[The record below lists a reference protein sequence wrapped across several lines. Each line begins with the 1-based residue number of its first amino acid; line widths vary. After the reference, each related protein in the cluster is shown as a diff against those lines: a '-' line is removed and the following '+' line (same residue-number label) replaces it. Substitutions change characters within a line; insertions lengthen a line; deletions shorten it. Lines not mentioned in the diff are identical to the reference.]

1 MARNQKIGFDFY
13 RVDTDRY
20 QDIRIKKLKKNYGCN
35 GIAVYDYMLCEIYRV
50 KGCFLEWD
58 ESTTFDVAEYFG
70 LKENTVSEI
79 MRYCGSVGL
88 FDKELLSRGIVTSA
102 SIQKRYLDMC
112 QSAKRAN
119 ATIPESCN
127 LITDVTNEKSISSE
141 EMPISS
147 EEMPISSEE
156 MPISSEE
163 STHSRVEYSIVEYS
177 REKNTPPPN
186 ARARTNEEPPA
197 PNRGG
202 DFSSSLDKGFIKSQL
217 AAALA
222 STPNDYY
229 EAIRLSSDFTA
240 DMPVQVIAQWL
251 DERKRGGT
259 RPFYEI
265 IQTLQRLENNGQLIT
280 TCPDR
285 ILWQA
290 MVAVRTSKEISQ
302 TQANVLLQLAY
313 QHADS
318 FKQRVNEWLKN
329 RSKINSPYNFIRSAL
344 K

>member
-35 GIAVYDYMLCEIYRV
+35 GIAVYDYVLCEIYRV

-102 SIQKRYLDMC
+102 SIQKRYLYMC

-127 LITDVTNEKSISSE
+127 LITDVTNEK
-141 EMPISS
+141 
-147 EEMPISSEE
+147 PISSEE

-163 STHSRVEYSIVEYS
+163 STHSRVEYSRVEYS

-202 DFSSSLDKGFIKSQL
+202 DFSSSLDKGSIKSQL

-229 EAIRLSSDFTA
+229 EAIRLTSDFTA

-265 IQTLQRLENNGQLIT
+265 IQLLQRLENNGQLTT

-290 MVAVRTSKEISQ
+290 MVSVRTAREISQ

-329 RSKINSPYNFIRSAL
+329 KAKINSPYNFIRSAL

>member
-35 GIAVYDYMLCEIYRV
+35 GIAVYDYVLCEIYRV

-156 MPISSEE
+156 

-202 DFSSSLDKGFIKSQL
+202 DFSSSLDKGSIKSKL
-217 AAALA
+217 AASLGA
-222 STPNDYY
+222 TPSDYY
-229 EAIRLSSDFTA
+229 EAIRLTSDFTA

-265 IQTLQRLENNGQLIT
+265 MQLLQRLEDNGQLTT

-290 MVAVRTSKEISQ
+290 MVAVRTAREISR
-302 TQANVLLQLAY
+302 TQADELLQLAY

>member
-13 RVDTDRY
+13 SVDTDRY

-35 GIAVYDYMLCEIYRV
+35 GIAVYDYVLCEIYRV

-102 SIQKRYLDMC
+102 SIQKRYLVISR
-112 QSAKRAN
+112 SAKRTN
-119 ATIPESCN
+119 SSIPEFCK
-127 LITDVTNEKSISSE
+127 LIDTGNDEKSISSE

-147 EEMPISSEE
+147 EE
-156 MPISSEE
+156 
-163 STHSRVEYSIVEYS
+163 STQSKVKERKEKK
-177 REKNTPPPN
+177 RKEKNTPPPN

-202 DFSSSLDKGFIKSQL
+202 DFSSSLDKEAIKSQL

-229 EAIRLSSDFTA
+229 EAIRLTSDFTA
-240 DMPVQVIAQWL
+240 DMPIQVIAQWL

-265 IQTLQRLENNGQLIT
+265 MQLLQRLENNGQLTT

-285 ILWQA
+285 ILWQS
-290 MVAVRTSKEISQ
+290 MVAVRTAREISR
-302 TQANVLLQLAY
+302 TQADELLQLAY

-329 RSKINSPYNFIRSAL
+329 KSKINSPYNFIRSAL

>member
-1 MARNQKIGFDFY
+1 MANNKTGFDFY

-20 QDIRIKKLKKNYGCN
+20 QDIRIKKLKKTHGCN
-35 GIAVYDYMLCEIYRV
+35 GIAVYDYVLCEIYRV

-70 LKENTVSEI
+70 LKENAVSEI

-88 FDKELLSRGIVTSA
+88 FDKELLSRGIVTSIA
-102 SIQKRYLDMC
+102 IQKRYLAMC
-112 QSAKRAN
+112 RSAKRQN
-119 ATIPESCN
+119 AQIPQIAK
-127 LITDVTNEKSISSE
+127 L
-141 EMPISS
+141 P
-147 EEMPISSEE
+147 
-156 MPISSEE
+156 EE
-163 STHSRVEYSIVEYS
+163 SPKLPEESRKPPEVCGIVEYSIVEYS

-202 DFSSSLDKGFIKSQL
+202 DFSSFSLDKGAIKSKL
-217 AAALA
+217 AASLGA
-222 STPNDYY
+222 TPNEYY
-229 EAIRLSSDFTA
+229 EAIRLTSDFTA

-265 IQTLQRLENNGQLIT
+265 IQLLQRLENNGQLTT

-329 RSKINSPYNFIRSAL
+329 KAKINSPYNFIRSAL

>member
-13 RVDTDRY
+13 SVDTDRY

-35 GIAVYDYMLCEIYRV
+35 GIAVYDYVLCEIYRV

-102 SIQKRYLDMC
+102 SIQKRYLVISR
-112 QSAKRAN
+112 SAKRTN
-119 ATIPESCN
+119 SSIPKFCK
-127 LITDVTNEKSISSE
+127 LIDTGNDEKSISSE

-163 STHSRVEYSIVEYS
+163 STQSKVKESKEKKRK
-177 REKNTPPPN
+177 EKNTPPPN

-202 DFSSSLDKGFIKSQL
+202 DFSSSLDKGAIKSQL

-229 EAIRLSSDFTA
+229 EAIRLTCDFTA

-251 DERKRGGT
+251 DERRRGGT

-265 IQTLQRLENNGQLIT
+265 MQLLQRLEDNGQLTT

>member
-1 MARNQKIGFDFY
+1 MANNKTGFDFY

-20 QDIRIKKLKKNYGCN
+20 QDIRIKKLKKTHGCN
-35 GIAVYDYMLCEIYRV
+35 GIAVYDYVLCEIYRV

-70 LKENTVSEI
+70 LKENAVSEI

-88 FDKELLSRGIVTSA
+88 FNKELLSRGIVTSIA
-102 SIQKRYLDMC
+102 IQKRYLDMC
-112 QSAKRAN
+112 RSAKRQN
-119 ATIPESCN
+119 AQIPQIAK
-127 LITDVTNEKSISSE
+127 L
-141 EMPISS
+141 P
-147 EEMPISSEE
+147 
-156 MPISSEE
+156 EE
-163 STHSRVEYSIVEYS
+163 SPKLPEESPKLPEVCGIVEYSRVEYR

-202 DFSSSLDKGFIKSQL
+202 DFSSSSLDKEAIKSQL
-217 AAALA
+217 AVALA

-229 EAIRLSSDFTA
+229 EAVRLTSDFTA
-240 DMPVQVIAQWL
+240 GMPVQVIAQWL
-251 DERKRGGT
+251 DEQVRGGT

-265 IQTLQRLENNGQLIT
+265 IQILQRLEGNGQLTT

-290 MVAVRTSKEISQ
+290 MVAVRTAKEISQ
-302 TQANVLLQLAY
+302 TQANELLQLAY

-329 RSKINSPYNFIRSAL
+329 KAKINSPYNFIKSAL

>member
-35 GIAVYDYMLCEIYRV
+35 GIAVYDYVLCEIYRV

-156 MPISSEE
+156 

-202 DFSSSLDKGFIKSQL
+202 DFSSSLDKGSIKSKL
-217 AAALA
+217 AASLGA
-222 STPNDYY
+222 TPNEYY
-229 EAIRLSSDFTA
+229 EAIRLTSDFTA

-265 IQTLQRLENNGQLIT
+265 IQLLQRLENNGQLAT

-290 MVAVRTSKEISQ
+290 MVAVRTAKEISRI
-302 TQANVLLQLAY
+302 QADELLQLAY
-313 QHADS
+313 QHTDS

-329 RSKINSPYNFIRSAL
+329 RPKINSPYNFIRSAL

>member
-35 GIAVYDYMLCEIYRV
+35 GIAVYDYVLCEIYRV

-147 EEMPISSEE
+147 EE
-156 MPISSEE
+156 

-177 REKNTPPPN
+177 REKNTPPPY
-186 ARARTNEEPPA
+186 ARARTEEEPPA

-202 DFSSSLDKGFIKSQL
+202 DFSSLDKEGIKSKL
-217 AAALA
+217 AVALA

-229 EAIRLSSDFTA
+229 EAIRLTSDFTA

-265 IQTLQRLENNGQLIT
+265 IQLLQRLENNGQLTT

-290 MVAVRTSKEISQ
+290 MVAVRTAKEISQ

>member
-1 MARNQKIGFDFY
+1 MANNKTGFDFY

-20 QDIRIKKLKKNYGCN
+20 QDIRIKKLKKTHGCN
-35 GIAVYDYMLCEIYRV
+35 GIAVYDYVLCEIYRV

-58 ESTTFDVAEYFG
+58 ESTSFDVAEYFG
-70 LKENTVSEI
+70 LKENAVSEI

-88 FDKELLSRGIVTSA
+88 FDKELLSRGIVTSTA
-102 SIQKRYLDMC
+102 IQKRYLAMC
-112 QSAKRAN
+112 RSAKRQN
-119 ATIPESCN
+119 AQIPQIAK
-127 LITDVTNEKSISSE
+127 L
-141 EMPISS
+141 P
-147 EEMPISSEE
+147 
-156 MPISSEE
+156 EE
-163 STHSRVEYSIVEYS
+163 SPKLPEESRKPPEVCGIVEYSIVEYS

-197 PNRGG
+197 PKRGG
-202 DFSSSLDKGFIKSQL
+202 DFSSSSSSLDKGAIKSQL

-229 EAIRLSSDFTA
+229 EAIRLTSDFTA

-265 IQTLQRLENNGQLIT
+265 MQLLQRLENNGQLTT

-290 MVAVRTSKEISQ
+290 MVAVRTAREISR
-302 TQANVLLQLAY
+302 TQADELLQLAY

>member
-1 MARNQKIGFDFY
+1 MANNKTGFDFY

-20 QDIRIKKLKKNYGCN
+20 QDIRIKKLKKTHGCN
-35 GIAVYDYMLCEIYRV
+35 GIAVYDYVLCEIYRV
-50 KGCFLEWD
+50 KGCFIEWD
-58 ESTTFDVAEYFG
+58 EATTFDVAEYFG
-70 LKENTVSEI
+70 LKENAVSEI

-88 FDKELLSRGIVTSA
+88 FNKELLSRGIVTSV

-112 QSAKRAN
+112 RSAKRQN
-119 ATIPESCN
+119 TQIPQIAK
-127 LITDVTNEKSISSE
+127 L
-141 EMPISS
+141 P
-147 EEMPISSEE
+147 
-156 MPISSEE
+156 EE
-163 STHSRVEYSIVEYS
+163 SPKLPEVCDIVEYSIVEYS

-202 DFSSSLDKGFIKSQL
+202 DFSSSLDKGAIKSQL
-217 AAALA
+217 AAALGA
-222 STPNDYY
+222 TPNEYY
-229 EAIRLSSDFTA
+229 EAIRLTSDFTA

-265 IQTLQRLENNGQLIT
+265 IQLLQRLENNGQLTT

-290 MVAVRTSKEISQ
+290 MVAVRTAKEISQ
-302 TQANVLLQLAY
+302 TQANELLQLAY

-329 RSKINSPYNFIRSAL
+329 KSKINSPYNFIRSAL

>member
-35 GIAVYDYMLCEIYRV
+35 GIAVYDYVLCEIYRV

-119 ATIPESCN
+119 ATIPENCN

-147 EEMPISSEE
+147 EE
-156 MPISSEE
+156 
-163 STHSRVEYSIVEYS
+163 STHSIVEYSIVEYS

-197 PNRGG
+197 HNRGG
-202 DFSSSLDKGFIKSQL
+202 VFSSSSLDKGSIKSQL

-229 EAIRLSSDFTA
+229 EAIRLTCDFTA

-251 DERKRGGT
+251 DERRRGGT

-265 IQTLQRLENNGQLIT
+265 MQLLQRLEDNGQLTT

-290 MVAVRTSKEISQ
+290 MVAVRTAREISR
-302 TQANVLLQLAY
+302 TQADELLQLAY

-329 RSKINSPYNFIRSAL
+329 KSKINSPYNFIRSAL

>member
-35 GIAVYDYMLCEIYRV
+35 GIAVYDYVLCEIYRV

-102 SIQKRYLDMC
+102 SIQKRYLYMC

-127 LITDVTNEKSISSE
+127 LITDVTNEK
-141 EMPISS
+141 PISS

-163 STHSRVEYSIVEYS
+163 STHSRVEYSRVEYS

-202 DFSSSLDKGFIKSQL
+202 DFSSSLDKGSIKSQL

-229 EAIRLSSDFTA
+229 EAIRLTSDFTA

-265 IQTLQRLENNGQLIT
+265 IQLLQRLENNGQLTT

-290 MVAVRTSKEISQ
+290 MVSVRTAREISQ

-329 RSKINSPYNFIRSAL
+329 KAKINSPYNFIRSAL

>member
-35 GIAVYDYMLCEIYRV
+35 GIAVYDYVLCEIYRV

-202 DFSSSLDKGFIKSQL
+202 DFSSSLDKGAIKSQL

-229 EAIRLSSDFTA
+229 EAIRLTSDFTA

-265 IQTLQRLENNGQLIT
+265 MQLLQRLENNGQLTT

-290 MVAVRTSKEISQ
+290 MVAVRTAREISR
-302 TQANVLLQLAY
+302 TQADELLQLAY

-329 RSKINSPYNFIRSAL
+329 KAKINSPYNFIRSAM

>member
-35 GIAVYDYMLCEIYRV
+35 GIAVYDYVLCEIYRV

-156 MPISSEE
+156 

-186 ARARTNEEPPA
+186 AHARTNEEPPA

-202 DFSSSLDKGFIKSQL
+202 DFSSSSLDKGFIKSQL

-229 EAIRLSSDFTA
+229 EAIRLTSNFAA
-240 DMPVQVIAQWL
+240 DMPVQVIAQWF

-265 IQTLQRLENNGQLIT
+265 IQILQRLENNGQLIT

-290 MVAVRTSKEISQ
+290 MVAVRTAREISR
-302 TQANVLLQLAY
+302 TQADELLQLAY

-329 RSKINSPYNFIRSAL
+329 KAKINSPYNFIRSAL

>member
-1 MARNQKIGFDFY
+1 MANNKTGFDFY

-20 QDIRIKKLKKNYGCN
+20 QDIRIKKLKKTHGCN
-35 GIAVYDYMLCEIYRV
+35 GIAVYDYVLCEIYRV

-70 LKENTVSEI
+70 LKENAVSEI

-88 FDKELLSRGIVTSA
+88 FDKELLSRGIVTSIA
-102 SIQKRYLDMC
+102 IQKRYLAMC
-112 QSAKRAN
+112 RSAKRQN
-119 ATIPESCN
+119 AQIPQIAK
-127 LITDVTNEKSISSE
+127 L
-141 EMPISS
+141 P
-147 EEMPISSEE
+147 
-156 MPISSEE
+156 EE
-163 STHSRVEYSIVEYS
+163 SRKPPEESRKPPEVCGIVEYS
-177 REKNTPPPN
+177 REEYSIVENTPPPN
-186 ARARTNEEPPA
+186 AHARTPAEPPA
-197 PNRGG
+197 PDRGG
-202 DFSSSLDKGFIKSQL
+202 DISSSLDRVDIKSQL
-217 AAALA
+217 AAALS

-229 EAIRLSSDFTA
+229 EAIRLTSDFTA

-290 MVAVRTSKEISQ
+290 MVAVRTAREISR
-302 TQANVLLQLAY
+302 TQADELLQLAY

-329 RSKINSPYNFIRSAL
+329 KAKINSPYNFIRSAL

>member
-20 QDIRIKKLKKNYGCN
+20 QDIRIKKLKKHHGCS
-35 GIAVYDYMLCEIYRV
+35 GIAVYDYVLCEIYRV

-88 FDKELLSRGIVTSA
+88 FDKELLSRGIATSA
-102 SIQKRYLDMC
+102 SIQKRYLYMC

-147 EEMPISSEE
+147 EE
-156 MPISSEE
+156 
-163 STHSRVEYSIVEYS
+163 STHSRVEYSRVEYS

-202 DFSSSLDKGFIKSQL
+202 DFSSSSLDRVDIKSQL
-217 AAALA
+217 AAALGA
-222 STPNDYY
+222 DPNEYY
-229 EAIRLSSDFTA
+229 EAIRLTSDFSA
-240 DMPVQVIAQWL
+240 DMTVQVIAQWL
-251 DERKRGGT
+251 EERKRGGT

-265 IQTLQRLENNGQLIT
+265 IQLLQRLENNGRLTT

-302 TQANVLLQLAY
+302 TQANALLQLAY

-329 RSKINSPYNFIRSAL
+329 KAKINSPYNFIRSAL

>member
-1 MARNQKIGFDFY
+1 MANNKTGFDFY

-20 QDIRIKKLKKNYGCN
+20 QDIRIKKLKKTHGCN
-35 GIAVYDYMLCEIYRV
+35 GIAVYDYVLCEIYRV

-112 QSAKRAN
+112 RSAKRQN
-119 ATIPESCN
+119 AQIPQIAK
-127 LITDVTNEKSISSE
+127 L
-141 EMPISS
+141 P
-147 EEMPISSEE
+147 
-156 MPISSEE
+156 EE
-163 STHSRVEYSIVEYS
+163 SPKLPEVCDRVEYSIVEYS

-186 ARARTNEEPPA
+186 AHARTPAEPPA
-197 PNRGG
+197 PDRGG
-202 DFSSSLDKGFIKSQL
+202 DISSSLDKEAIKSQL
-217 AAALA
+217 ASALA

-229 EAIRLSSDFTA
+229 EAIRLTCNFTA

-251 DERKRGGT
+251 DERRRGGT

-265 IQTLQRLENNGQLIT
+265 MQLLQRLEDNGQLTT

-329 RSKINSPYNFIRSAL
+329 KSKINSPYNFIRSAL

>member
-13 RVDTDRY
+13 SVDTDRY

-35 GIAVYDYMLCEIYRV
+35 GIAVYDYVLCEIYRV

-102 SIQKRYLDMC
+102 SIQKRYLVISR
-112 QSAKRAN
+112 SAKRTN
-119 ATIPESCN
+119 SSIPKFCK
-127 LITDVTNEKSISSE
+127 LIDTGNDEKSISSE

-147 EEMPISSEE
+147 EESTQSKVK
-156 MPISSEE
+156 E
-163 STHSRVEYSIVEYS
+163 SKEKKRK
-177 REKNTPPPN
+177 EKNTPPPN

-202 DFSSSLDKGFIKSQL
+202 DFSSSLDKGAIKSQL

-229 EAIRLSSDFTA
+229 EAIRLTCDFTA

-251 DERKRGGT
+251 DERRRGGT

-265 IQTLQRLENNGQLIT
+265 MQLLQRLEDNGQLTT

>member
-1 MARNQKIGFDFY
+1 MANNKTGFDFY

-20 QDIRIKKLKKNYGCN
+20 QDIRIKKLKKTHGCN
-35 GIAVYDYMLCEIYRV
+35 GIAVYDYVLCEIYRV

-70 LKENTVSEI
+70 LKENAVSEI

-88 FDKELLSRGIVTSA
+88 FDKELLSRGIVTSTA
-102 SIQKRYLDMC
+102 IQKRYLAMC
-112 QSAKRAN
+112 RSAKRQN
-119 ATIPESCN
+119 AQIPKIAK
-127 LITDVTNEKSISSE
+127 L
-141 EMPISS
+141 P
-147 EEMPISSEE
+147 
-156 MPISSEE
+156 EE
-163 STHSRVEYSIVEYS
+163 SPKLPEESRKPPEVCGIVEYSIVEYS

-186 ARARTNEEPPA
+186 AHARTPAEPPA
-197 PNRGG
+197 PDRGG
-202 DFSSSLDKGFIKSQL
+202 DIFSSQSDKGTIKSRL
-217 AAALA
+217 AASLGA
-222 STPNDYY
+222 TPNEYY
-229 EAIRLSSDFTA
+229 EAIRLTSDFTA

-290 MVAVRTSKEISQ
+290 MVAVRTAREISR
-302 TQANVLLQLAY
+302 TQADELLQLAY

-329 RSKINSPYNFIRSAL
+329 KAKINSPYNFIRSAL

>member
-35 GIAVYDYMLCEIYRV
+35 GIAVYDYVLCEIYRV

-88 FDKELLSRGIVTSA
+88 FDKELLSRGIVTSV

-127 LITDVTNEKSISSE
+127 LITDVTNEKS
-141 EMPISS
+141 
-147 EEMPISSEE
+147 ISSEE

-202 DFSSSLDKGFIKSQL
+202 DFSSSLDKGSIKSQL

-229 EAIRLSSDFTA
+229 EAIRLTSDFTA

-259 RPFYEI
+259 RSFYEI
-265 IQTLQRLENNGQLIT
+265 IQLLQRLENNGQLTT

-290 MVAVRTSKEISQ
+290 MVAVRTAREISR
-302 TQANVLLQLAY
+302 TQADELLQLAY

-329 RSKINSPYNFIRSAL
+329 RSKINSPYNFIKSAL

>member
-35 GIAVYDYMLCEIYRV
+35 GIAVYDYVLCEIYRV

-177 REKNTPPPN
+177 REKNAPPPN

-202 DFSSSLDKGFIKSQL
+202 DFSSSLNKGAIKSKL
-217 AAALA
+217 AASLGA
-222 STPNDYY
+222 TPNEYY
-229 EAIRLSSDFTA
+229 EAIRLTSDFTA

-251 DERKRGGT
+251 DDRKRGGT

-265 IQTLQRLENNGQLIT
+265 IQLLQRLENNGQLTT

-329 RSKINSPYNFIRSAL
+329 KAKINSPYNFIRSAL

>member
-20 QDIRIKKLKKNYGCN
+20 QDIRIKKLKKHHGCS
-35 GIAVYDYMLCEIYRV
+35 GIAVYDYVLCEIYRV

-88 FDKELLSRGIVTSA
+88 FDKELLSRGIATSA
-102 SIQKRYLDMC
+102 SIQKRYLYMC

-147 EEMPISSEE
+147 EE
-156 MPISSEE
+156 

-186 ARARTNEEPPA
+186 AHARTNEEPPA

-202 DFSSSLDKGFIKSQL
+202 DFSSSSSLDKGFIKSQL

-222 STPNDYY
+222 ATPNDYY
-229 EAIRLSSDFTA
+229 EAIRLTSDFTA
-240 DMPVQVIAQWL
+240 DMPVQVMAQWL
-251 DERKRGGT
+251 DECRRGGT

-265 IQTLQRLENNGQLIT
+265 IQLLQRLENNGRLTT

-302 TQANVLLQLAY
+302 TQANALLQLAY

-329 RSKINSPYNFIRSAL
+329 KAKINSPYNFIRSAL

>member
-1 MARNQKIGFDFY
+1 MANNKTGFDFY

-20 QDIRIKKLKKNYGCN
+20 QDIRIKKLKKTHGCN
-35 GIAVYDYMLCEIYRV
+35 GIAVYDYVLCEIYRV

-70 LKENTVSEI
+70 LKENAVSEI

-88 FDKELLSRGIVTSA
+88 FDKELLSRGIVTSIA
-102 SIQKRYLDMC
+102 IQKRYLAMC
-112 QSAKRAN
+112 RSAKRQN
-119 ATIPESCN
+119 AQIPQIAK
-127 LITDVTNEKSISSE
+127 L
-141 EMPISS
+141 P
-147 EEMPISSEE
+147 
-156 MPISSEE
+156 EE
-163 STHSRVEYSIVEYS
+163 SPKPPEVCDRVEYSREEYSIVE
-177 REKNTPPPN
+177 NTPPPN
-186 ARARTNEEPPA
+186 AHARTPAEPPA
-197 PNRGG
+197 PDRGG
-202 DFSSSLDKGFIKSQL
+202 DIFSSQLDKGAIKSKL
-217 AAALA
+217 AASLGA
-222 STPNDYY
+222 TPNEYY
-229 EAIRLSSDFTA
+229 EAIRLTSDFTA

-265 IQTLQRLENNGQLIT
+265 IQALQLLENNGQLIT

-290 MVAVRTSKEISQ
+290 MVAVRTAREISR
-302 TQANVLLQLAY
+302 TQADELLQLAY

-329 RSKINSPYNFIRSAL
+329 KSKINSPYNFIRSAL

>member
-35 GIAVYDYMLCEIYRV
+35 GIAVYDYVLCEIYRV

-127 LITDVTNEKSISSE
+127 LITDVTNEK
-141 EMPISS
+141 PISS

-163 STHSRVEYSIVEYS
+163 STHSRVEYSRVEYS

-229 EAIRLSSDFTA
+229 EAIRLTSNFTA

-265 IQTLQRLENNGQLIT
+265 IQLLQRLENNGQLTT

-290 MVAVRTSKEISQ
+290 MVAVRTAREISQ
-302 TQANVLLQLAY
+302 TLANELLQLAC

-329 RSKINSPYNFIRSAL
+329 KAKINSPYNFIRSAL

>member
-1 MARNQKIGFDFY
+1 MANNKTGFDFY

-20 QDIRIKKLKKNYGCN
+20 QDIRIKKLKKTHGCN
-35 GIAVYDYMLCEIYRV
+35 GIAVYDYVLCEIYRV
-50 KGCFLEWD
+50 KGCFIEWD
-58 ESTTFDVAEYFG
+58 EATTFDVAEYFG
-70 LKENTVSEI
+70 LKETAVSEI

-88 FDKELLSRGIVTSA
+88 FNKELLSRGIVTSIA
-102 SIQKRYLDMC
+102 IQKRYLAMC
-112 QSAKRAN
+112 RSAKRQN
-119 ATIPESCN
+119 AQIPQIAK
-127 LITDVTNEKSISSE
+127 L
-141 EMPISS
+141 P
-147 EEMPISSEE
+147 
-156 MPISSEE
+156 EE
-163 STHSRVEYSIVEYS
+163 SPKPPEESRKPPEVCGIVEYS

-202 DFSSSLDKGFIKSQL
+202 DFSSSLDKGSIKSKL
-217 AAALA
+217 AASLGA
-222 STPNDYY
+222 TPNEYY
-229 EAIRLSSDFTA
+229 EAIRLTSDFTA

-265 IQTLQRLENNGQLIT
+265 IQLLQRLENNGQLTT

-302 TQANVLLQLAY
+302 TQANELLQLAY

-329 RSKINSPYNFIRSAL
+329 KAKINSPYNFIRSAL